1 MVEVIL
7 RKDARNLGRAGQIV
21 KVKDGYAR
29 NYLLPKGIAYLATK
43 ENIKKWEQEK
53 RRLLKQLEKQKA
65 SAQELAERL
74 SKVSVNIAAE
84 ANEEETLY
92 GSITEAHIASA
103 LKEEGIDI
111 DKDSIVLPVPIKKLG
126 VYNVEIGLH
135 PEVKAEVKVW
145 VVKK

>member
-7 RKDARNLGRAGQIV
+7 RKDMRNLGRAGEIV

-29 NYLLPKGIAYLATK
+29 NYLIPKGIAYIATK

-53 RRLLKQLEKQKA
+53 ARIVRQLEKEKA
-65 SAQELAERL
+65 SAQELAQKI
-74 SKVSVNIAAE
+74 SDVSINIVAE

-92 GSITEAHIASA
+92 GSITETHIANA
-103 LKEEGIDI
+103 LKEEGIDVP
-111 DKDSIVLPVPIKKLG
+111 KDAIVLPVPIKKLG
-126 VYNVEIGLH
+126 IYNVEIDLH

>member
-7 RKDARNLGRAGQIV
+7 RKDMRNLGRAGEIV

-29 NYLLPKGIAYLATK
+29 NYLIPKGIAYIATK

-53 RRLLKQLEKQKA
+53 ARMVRQLEKEKA
-65 SAQELAERL
+65 SAQELAQ
-74 SKVSVNIAAE
+74 KIAGVSVNIVAE

-92 GSITEAHIASA
+92 GSITETHIANA
-103 LKEEGIDI
+103 LKEEGIDVP
-111 DKDSIVLPVPIKKLG
+111 KDAIVLPVPIKKLG
-126 VYNVEIGLH
+126 IYNVEIDLH

>member
-7 RKDARNLGRAGQIV
+7 RKDARNLGRAGQVV

-29 NYLLPKGIAYLATK
+29 NYLIPKGIAYLATR

-53 RRLLKQLEKQKA
+53 QRLLKQLEKEKA
-65 SAQELAERL
+65 KAQELADKI
-74 SKVSVNIAAE
+74 SQVSINIVAE

-92 GSITEAHIASA
+92 GSITEAHIANA
-103 LKEEGIDI
+103 LKEEGIEVE
-111 DKDSIVLPVPIKKLG
+111 KDAIVLPVPIKKLG
-126 VYNVEIGLH
+126 IYNIEIDLH

>member
-7 RKDARNLGRAGQIV
+7 RKDARNLGRAGQVV

-29 NYLLPKGIAYLATK
+29 NYLIPKGIAYLATK

-53 RRLLKQLEKQKA
+53 QRLLKQLEKEKA
-65 SAQELAERL
+65 KAQELADKI
-74 SKVSVNIAAE
+74 SQVSINIVAE

-92 GSITEAHIASA
+92 GSITEAHIANA
-103 LKEEGIDI
+103 LKEEGIEVE
-111 DKDSIVLPVPIKKLG
+111 KDAIVLPVPIKKLG
-126 VYNVEIGLH
+126 IYNIEIDLH